1 MSTRK
6 IKKASRIPVPNNT
19 PESESSKTRKNKSQI
34 TYTEALN
41 RRAELEKSRN
51 EKAASIRQ
59 GKAADAE
66 KARQKEA
73 ESKSR
78 KQKEAESEARKQK
91 ALYRKTES
99 KARTTRTTR
108 TTRKAKPE
116 DDGIFMNVI
125 PGNIAKKET
134 NLGKRF
140 VCSIRSLFESNPYKK
155 F

>member
-78 KQKEAESEARKQK
+78 KQKEAEREAG
-91 ALYRKTES
+91 S
-99 KARTTRTTR
+99 KAKVSYAWWT
-108 TTRKAKPE
+108 
-116 DDGIFMNVI
+116 
-125 PGNIAKKET
+125 
-134 NLGKRF
+134 
-140 VCSIRSLFESNPYKK
+140 S
-155 F
+155 

>member
-108 TTRKAKPE
+108 KAKPE

-140 VCSIRSLFESNPYKK
+140 VGSIRSLFESNPYKK